1 MEIAYA
7 AAGAAP
13 KPGSS
18 GQSLMVSMIPFVFV
32 IAIFYVLLIR
42 PQQKRQRQHQD
53 MLSQLKKGDK
63 VITTSG
69 IIGTVIGVKEKVVVL
84 RIADNVKVEFLRT
97 AISSVYDS
105 ASEGE
110 SK

>member
-1 MEIAYA
+1 METAYA

-13 KPGSS
+13 PS
-18 GQSLMVSMIPFVFV
+18 GQGSIMQLLMPFALVGL
-32 IAIFYVLLIR
+32 IFYFLLIR

-69 IIGTVIGVKEKVVVL
+69 MIGTVIGVKEKFVVL

-105 ASEGE
+105 SSEGE